1 MDTRIIIVRNYRRD
15 LKLVNNLLEN
25 VDSGIIRFPEIGEVN
40 NEKYLKHPLELK
52 EELMDH
58 INNVKDDIKEI
69 TIMSNST
76 VVVNTLTY
84 LEFKGIIDKLKIYYI
99 DNEIK
104 EIDVVKGFFYENG
117 KEITFPDG
125 FFDATL
131 KEIFE
136 INNF

>member
-1 MDTRIIIVRNYRRD
+1 METRIIIVRNYRRD

-25 VDSGIIRFPEIGEVN
+25 VDSNIIRFPEIGEVN

-52 EELMDH
+52 EELMEH

-84 LEFKGIIDKLKIYYI
+84 LEFKGILDKLKIYYI

-117 KEITFPDG
+117 KKIIFPDG

-131 KEIFE
+131 IEILE